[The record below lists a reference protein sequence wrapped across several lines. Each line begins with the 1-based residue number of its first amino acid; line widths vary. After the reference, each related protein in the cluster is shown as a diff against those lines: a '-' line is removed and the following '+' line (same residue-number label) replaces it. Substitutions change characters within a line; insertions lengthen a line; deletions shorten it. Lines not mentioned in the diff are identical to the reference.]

1 MSLWSLGLKFLIS
14 LKVKPWDPLLLIACL
29 LFFDPSAPAGGSSMP
44 ALIWVVCEMIFCSA
58 SNRILLWSLGALLLT
73 GWQSVIQYPE
83 SVLDFWDILLL
94 IVSVVTISS
103 LRRDRFLR
111 LQLML
116 LLALPVGAWLVW
128 IHPVPPENMRAF
140 LSGMLATLSLA
151 HATYMFNMRLKILLV
166 AFAFAGLWMGYG
178 YDSVAS
184 ILFPLIAF
192 FLGFAASR
200 PRRQWLKILLA
211 SLALLGFGFMGFAIY
226 SIFHPT
232 WAHSQ
237 YLSNL
242 GRVQIWW
249 CHWHS
254 AFSSLHQFLYG
265 VGFDKTIALCRQPT
279 AAGILPHAHSF
290 PLQVMSGSGALGFLG
305 VAAFLCLF
313 LLIPLKNWSLLD
325 KRLKVISISGLSYF
339 LMQCSIDISVFV
351 NPVTIV
357 LAGFL
362 VASPIVFSG
371 QSENCSH

>member
-1 MSLWSLGLKFLIS
+1 MGIWSLALKFLIS

-44 ALIWVVCEMIFCSA
+44 ALIWIVFEMIFCSA
-58 SNRILLWSLGALLLT
+58 SNRIHLWSLGALLLT
-73 GWQSVIQYPE
+73 GWQSIIQYPE

-140 LSGMLATLSLA
+140 LSGMLVTLSLA
-151 HATYMFNMRLKILLV
+151 HAAYLFNIRLKILLF
-166 AFAFAGLWMGYG
+166 AFALAGLWMGYG

-184 ILFPLIAF
+184 IVFPLISF
-192 FLGFAASR
+192 FLGFTASCE
-200 PRRQWLKILLA
+200 RRRWLKILWA
-211 SLALLGFGFMGFAIY
+211 SLVSLGLGFIGSVIY
-226 SIFHPT
+226 SIFHPY

-249 CHWHS
+249 CHLHS

-290 PLQVMSGSGALGFLG
+290 PLQVMSGSGVLGFLG
-305 VAAFLCLF
+305 VASFFCLF
-313 LLIPLKNWSLLD
+313 FLSALKNWSLLD
-325 KRLKVISISGLSYF
+325 KHLKVISVSGLSYF
-339 LMQCSIDISVFV
+339 AMQCSIDISVFV

-357 LAGFL
+357 LSGFL
-362 VASPIVFSG
+362 IASPIVFSG
-371 QSENCSH
+371 QRENCSN